1 MKSKI
6 GPLLLSVVLAIGL
19 WMYVITT
26 VSPNSKTTIS
36 NVEVDFEGESWL
48 LENRNL
54 MITGGMDTTVDL
66 ELSGNRSDLNK
77 LNRFNITLKVDLTKI
92 YEAGETEL
100 SFTPGYPSE
109 VSPSAI
115 TVESRN
121 PASIKLVVE
130 KRLTREIPVN
140 VVFTG
145 AVPEGFIADTENAVL
160 DYPVV
165 NIKGP
170 ASVVELVEQAVIDV
184 DMEDRT
190 ESLSE
195 SYRYTLCDQE
205 GNPVEVEL
213 VTTDVAEVHLDV
225 KVQRF
230 QEIPLKLNVLYG
242 GGATEGYTRYEIKP
256 KSIRVSGSE
265 AVLAD
270 LTEIVLGT
278 VNFAELRENTQM
290 TFPINLPEGVTNLT
304 GITEATADIS
314 FVGLSIKEYTIEEI
328 AVVNIPDGLQYELM
342 SEVIKVT
349 LRGPVAMINQIK
361 PEDIVVTVDL
371 TGKEVGASTV
381 KANIAI
387 KGDKFTAV
395 GALGPHSVS
404 VTLKAE
410 EVETE

>member
-1 MKSKI
+1 MKSKM
-6 GPLLLSVVLAIGL
+6 GPLLLSVVLAVGL

-54 MITGGMDTTVDL
+54 MITDGMDTTVDL

-77 LNRFNITLKVDLTKI
+77 LNRSNITLKVDLTKI

-100 SFTPGYPSE
+100 SFTPSYPSD

-115 TVESRN
+115 TVDSRN
-121 PASIKLVVE
+121 PASIKLKVE

-170 ASVVELVEQAVIDV
+170 ASVVELIEQARIDV
-184 DMEDRT
+184 DMEERT

-195 SYRYTLCDQE
+195 NYRYTLCDGE

-230 QEIPLKLNVLYG
+230 QEIPLKLNVVYG
-242 GGATEGYTRYEIKP
+242 GGATAGYTRYEIKP

-278 VNFAELRENTQM
+278 VNFAEMREDTQL

-304 GITEATADIS
+304 GITEVTADIS
-314 FVGLSIKEYTIEEI
+314 FVGLSIKEYTVERIT
-328 AVVNIPDGLQYELM
+328 VVNVPEGLTYELM

-349 LRGPVAMINQIK
+349 LRGPVALINQIE

-371 TGKEVGASTV
+371 SGKEIGASTV
-381 KANIAI
+381 KAHIAI
-387 KGDKFTAV
+387 KGDKFADV
-395 GALGPHSVS
+395 GALGAHSVS
-404 VTLKAE
+404 VTLKEA
-410 EVETE
+410 ETE

>member
-1 MKSKI
+1 MKSKM
-6 GPLLLSVVLAIGL
+6 GPLLLSIVVAIGL

-54 MITGGMDTTVDL
+54 MITDGMDTTVDL

-77 LNRFNITLKVDLTKI
+77 LNRSNITLKVDLTKI

-100 SFTPGYPSE
+100 SFTPGYPSD

-115 TVESRN
+115 TVDSRN
-121 PASIKLVVE
+121 PASIRLKVE

-145 AVPEGFIADTENAVL
+145 AVPEGFIADTENALL

-170 ASVVELVEQAVIDV
+170 ASVVELIEQARIDV

-195 SYRYTLCDQE
+195 NYRYTLCDGE

-230 QEIPLKLNVLYG
+230 QEIPLKLNVVYG

-278 VNFAELRENTQM
+278 VNFAEMREDTQL

-304 GITEATADIS
+304 GITEVTADIS
-314 FVGLSIKEYTIEEI
+314 FVGLSIKEYTVEKI
-328 AVVNIPDGLQYELM
+328 AVVNVPEGLAYELM
-342 SEVIKVT
+342 NEVVKVT
-349 LRGPVAMINQIK
+349 LRGPVALINQIDA
-361 PEDIVVTVDL
+361 EDIVVTVDL
-371 TGKEVGASTV
+371 SGKEIGASTV
-381 KANIAI
+381 KAHIAI
-387 KGDKFTAV
+387 KGDKFTDV
-395 GALGPHSVS
+395 GALGTHSVS
-404 VTLKAE
+404 VTLKEA
-410 EVETE
+410 ETE

>member
-1 MKSKI
+1 MKSKM
-6 GPLLLSVVLAIGL
+6 GPLLLSIVVAIGL

-54 MITGGMDTTVDL
+54 MITDGMDTTVDL

-77 LNRFNITLKVDLTKI
+77 LNRSNITLKVDLTKI

-100 SFTPGYPSE
+100 SFTPGYPSD

-115 TVESRN
+115 TVDSRN
-121 PASIKLVVE
+121 PASIKLKVE

-145 AVPEGFIADTENAVL
+145 AVPEGFIADTENALL

-170 ASVVELVEQAVIDV
+170 ASVVELIEQARIDV

-195 SYRYTLCDQE
+195 SYRYTLCDGE

-230 QEIPLKLNVLYG
+230 QEIPLKLNVVYG

-278 VNFAELRENTQM
+278 VNFAEMRENTQM

-304 GITEATADIS
+304 GITEASVDIS
-314 FVGLSIKEYTIEEI
+314 FVGLSIKEYTLERIT
-328 AVVNIPDGLQYELM
+328 VVNVPDGMTYALM

-349 LRGPVAMINQIK
+349 LRGPVAMINQIG

-371 TGKEVGASTV
+371 AKRINAFYLWQDDTH
-381 KANIAI
+381 
-387 KGDKFTAV
+387 FYAV
-395 GALGPHSVS
+395 YF
-404 VTLKAE
+404 LKNP
-410 EVETE
+410 TT

>member
-6 GPLLLSVVLAIGL
+6 GPLLLSIFMAIGL

-26 VSPNSKTTIS
+26 VSPNSKTTID
-36 NVEVDFEGESWL
+36 NLTVAFEGETWL

-54 MITGGMDTTVDL
+54 MITDGMDTTVDL

-77 LNRFNITLKVDLTKI
+77 LNRSNVSLKVDLTKV

-100 SFTPGYPSE
+100 AFNIGLPSD
-109 VSPSAI
+109 VSSSAI
-115 TVESRN
+115 TVDSRR
-121 PASIKLVVE
+121 PASIKLKVE

-140 VVFTG
+140 VLFTG
-145 AVPEGFIADTENAVL
+145 AVPEGFIADTENALL

-170 ASVVELVEQAVIDV
+170 ASVVELVEQAVVEV

-195 SYRYTLCDQE
+195 SYRFTLCDRE
-205 GNPVEVEL
+205 GNPVAVEL
-213 VTTDVAEVHLDV
+213 ITTDVAEVHLDV

-278 VNFAELRENTQM
+278 VNFAEMRENTQL

-314 FVGLSIKEYTIEEI
+314 FVGLSIKEYTVEKIT
-328 AVVNIPDGLQYELM
+328 VVNVPDGLQYELLN
-342 SEVIKVT
+342 EVVKVT
-349 LRGPVAMINQIK
+349 LRGPVAMINQIQ

-371 TGKEVGASTV
+371 SGKEVGASSV
-381 KANIAI
+381 KAHIAI

-395 GALGPHSVS
+395 GALGAHSVS
-404 VTLKAE
+404 VTLKEA
-410 EVETE
+410 ETE

>member
-1 MKSKI
+1 MKNKI
-6 GPLLLSVVLAIGL
+6 VPLLLSVMLAIGL

-36 NVEVDFEGESWL
+36 NVDVDFEGESWL

-54 MITGGMDTTVDL
+54 MITDGMDTTVDL

-77 LNRFNITLKVDLTKI
+77 LNRSNVTLKVDLTKI
-92 YEAGETEL
+92 YEAGTVEL
-100 SFTPGYPSE
+100 SYTIMPPSD
-109 VSPSAI
+109 VPSSAI
-115 TVESRN
+115 TVENRN
-121 PASIKLVVE
+121 PAGVKLVVE
-130 KRLTREIPVN
+130 KRLSREIPVN

-145 AVPEGFIADTENAVL
+145 AVPEGFIADMENAVL

-170 ASVVELVEQAVIDV
+170 ASVVEVIEQARIEVN
-184 DMEDRT
+184 MEERT

-195 SYRYTLCDQE
+195 SYRYTLCDQD

-230 QEIPLKLNVLYG
+230 QEIPLKLNVVYG

-265 AVLAD
+265 AVLTD

-278 VNFAELRENTQM
+278 VNFAEMRENTQM

-304 GITEATADIS
+304 GITEATVDIS
-314 FVGLSIKEYTIEEI
+314 FVGLSIKEYTIEKI
-328 AVVNIPDGLQYELM
+328 TVVNVPDGMEYELM

-349 LRGPVAMINQIK
+349 LRGPAAMINQID

-371 TGKEVGASTV
+371 TGKEIGASTV

-395 GALGPHSVS
+395 GALGAHTVS
-404 VTLKAE
+404 VTLKEA
-410 EVETE
+410 EVE

>member
-6 GPLLLSVVLAIGL
+6 GPLLLSLVLAIGL

-54 MITGGMDTTVDL
+54 MITDGMDTTVDL

-77 LNRFNITLKVDLTKI
+77 LNRSNVTLKVDLTRI

-100 SFTPGYPSE
+100 SFTPVYPSE

-115 TVESRN
+115 TVDSRN
-121 PASIKLVVE
+121 PASIKLTVE
-130 KRLTREIPVN
+130 KRLTREIPVR

-145 AVPEGFIADTENAVL
+145 AVPEGFIADTENYEL

-170 ASVVELVEQAVIDV
+170 ASVVELIEQAHVEV
-184 DMEDRT
+184 DMAERT

-205 GNPVEVEL
+205 GNPMEVEL

-230 QEIPLKLNVLYG
+230 QEIPLKLNVVYG

-278 VNFAELRENTQM
+278 VNFAEMRENTQM

-314 FVGLSIKEYTIEEI
+314 FVGLSIKEYTVERIT
-328 AVVNIPDGLQYELM
+328 VVNVPDGLQYELM
-342 SEVIKVT
+342 NEVVKVT
-349 LRGPVAMINQIK
+349 LRGPVAMINQIQ

-371 TGKEVGASTV
+371 TGKEIGASTV
-381 KANIAI
+381 KAHIAI
-387 KGDKFTAV
+387 KGDKYTAV
-395 GALGPHSVS
+395 GALGAHSVS
-404 VTLKAE
+404 VTLKEAE
-410 EVETE
+410 AE